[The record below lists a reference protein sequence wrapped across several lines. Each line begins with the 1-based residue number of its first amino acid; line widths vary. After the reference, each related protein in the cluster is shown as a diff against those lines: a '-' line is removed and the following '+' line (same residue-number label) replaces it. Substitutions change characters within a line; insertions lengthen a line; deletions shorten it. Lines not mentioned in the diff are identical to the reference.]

1 MWWGGNMSK
10 IERDTAVEITQEKE
24 DVVINEELLMD
35 TVKTFLTYDLLM
47 CKVKKE
53 VVEEALKRINFS
65 EVKNKKDKFLSDR
78 EMYLYCTTDYYNR
91 YEYMNKYYNSDGFF
105 LPDDDDNEGWDEIY
119 QEEMSKIDEQMH
131 NRDDHENDYEDEAF
145 EETIEI
151 YDKNK
156 EAKYY
161 DEFYKNI
168 EELFYYYYLYFEV
181 IYIYSKR
188 TKLYYGNNSI
198 ELWLSNKLIQL
209 DDVYNGLTVDD
220 YLDESNTKSKRSFV
234 AGAFSDKVNNPE
246 ELTINTAKK
255 LATNHLLA
263 LGIDKDSIEKRLSK
277 YTKTPTP
284 EELEEE
290 IWNFRHLSDRFVDEY
305 KNSVESNFIENYN
318 DSFWPK
324 HNRVVKTKKSHL
336 KKPLLKPLIYDD
348 DIISNDIPDFDMFFP
363 IDGNI
368 TEPTKTEQKNKDSN
382 LKDG

>member
-1 MWWGGNMSK
+1 MSK
-10 IERDTAVEITQEKE
+10 IERDKAVKVTQEKE

-35 TVKTFLTYDLLM
+35 FVKTFLTYDLLM
-47 CKVKKE
+47 CKVKEE

-65 EVKNKKDKFLSDR
+65 EVKNKKDKFLSDIQDKSDS
-78 EMYLYCTTDYYNR
+78 LVVDYNR

-131 NRDDHENDYEDEAF
+131 NRDDHENDYEDETF
-145 EETIEI
+145 EEKIEI

-168 EELFYYYYLYFEV
+168 EELFYYYYLYFEL

-188 TKLYYGNNSI
+188 TKLYYGNQSTEVWFDK
-198 ELWLSNKLIQL
+198 ELIKL

-220 YLDESNTKSKRSFV
+220 YLNESNPKPKRSFV
-234 AGAFSDKVNNPE
+234 ANAFSDKIDNLE
-246 ELTINTAKK
+246 ELAINTAKK

-290 IWNFRHLSDRFVDEY
+290 ICSFRHLSDHFADEY
-305 KNSVESNFIENYN
+305 KNSVDSNFIENYN

-336 KKPLLKPLIYDD
+336 KKPLLKPLIYKDIDD
-348 DIISNDIPDFDMFFP
+348 DIISSDIPELDLFLPADE
-363 IDGNI
+363 NI
-368 TEPTKTEQKNKDSN
+368 TETTKTEQKNKDR
-382 LKDG
+382 LK

>member
-1 MWWGGNMSK
+1 MPK
-10 IERDTAVEITQEKE
+10 IKCEKAVKVTQEKE

-35 TVKTFLTYDLLM
+35 FVKTFLTYDLLM
-47 CKVKKE
+47 CKVKEE

-65 EVKNKKDKFLSDR
+65 EVKNKKDKFLSDIQDKSDS
-78 EMYLYCTTDYYNR
+78 LVVDYNR

-131 NRDDHENDYEDEAF
+131 NRDDYENDYDDETF
-145 EETIEI
+145 EEKIEI

-161 DEFYKNI
+161 DEFYKSI
-168 EELFYYYYLYFEV
+168 EELFYYYYLYFEL
-181 IYIYSKR
+181 IYTYSKR
-188 TKLYYGNNSI
+188 TKLYYGSNSTEVWFDKEVI
-198 ELWLSNKLIQL
+198 KL

-220 YLDESNTKSKRSFV
+220 YLDESKPKSKRSFV

-255 LATNHLLA
+255 LAANHLLV
-263 LGIDKDSIEKRLSK
+263 LEIDKDSIEKRLSK

-284 EELEEE
+284 EELEQE
-290 IWNFRHLSDRFVDEY
+290 IWNFKSLSDNFAYEY
-305 KNSVESNFIENYN
+305 KNSVDSNFIENYN

-324 HNRVVKTKKSHL
+324 HNRVVKTKKRHL
-336 KKPLLKPLIYDD
+336 KKPLINKQTYEYIDD
-348 DIISNDIPDFDMFFP
+348 SIFSNDIPDFDMFFP

>member
-47 CKVKKE
+47 CKVKEE
-53 VVEEALKRINFS
+53 VIEEALKRINFS
-65 EVKNKKDKFLSDR
+65 EVKNKKDKFLSDIQIKS
-78 EMYLYCTTDYYNR
+78 YSLLVDYEPQQT
-91 YEYMNKYYNSDGFF
+91 YEGYDYGGYVYI
-105 LPDDDDNEGWDEIY
+105 DD
-119 QEEMSKIDEQMH
+119 Q
-131 NRDDHENDYEDEAF
+131 ENDYEDEEF

-156 EAKYY
+156 ETKYY
-161 DEFYKNI
+161 DEFYKSI
-168 EELFYYYYLYFEV
+168 EELFYYYYLYFEL

-188 TKLYYGNNSI
+188 TKLYYGSNSTEGWFDK
-198 ELWLSNKLIQL
+198 ELIKL

-220 YLDESNTKSKRSFV
+220 YLDESSTKSKRSFV

-324 HNRVVKTKKSHL
+324 HNRVVKTKKRHL
-336 KKPLLKPLIYDD
+336 KEPLLKPLIYDD
-348 DIISNDIPDFDMFFP
+348 DIISSDIPELDLFLPADE
-363 IDGNI
+363 NI
-368 TEPTKTEQKNKDSN
+368 TETTKTEQKNKDR
-382 LKDG
+382 LKRG

>member
-1 MWWGGNMSK
+1 MSK
-10 IERDTAVEITQEKE
+10 IERDKAVKVTQEKE

-35 TVKTFLTYDLLM
+35 FVKTFLTYDLLM
-47 CKVKKE
+47 CKVKEE

-78 EMYLYCTTDYYNR
+78 EMYLYCTTDYYDR

-131 NRDDHENDYEDEAF
+131 NRDDHENDYEDETF
-145 EETIEI
+145 EEKIEI

-161 DEFYKNI
+161 DEFYKSI

-181 IYIYSKR
+181 VYIYSKR
-188 TKLYYGNNSI
+188 TKLYYGNQSTEVWFDK
-198 ELWLSNKLIQL
+198 ELIKL

-220 YLDESNTKSKRSFV
+220 YLDESNPKSKRSFV
-234 AGAFSDKVNNPE
+234 ANAFSDKVNNPE

-290 IWNFRHLSDRFVDEY
+290 IWNFKSLSDDFAYEY

-324 HNRVVKTKKSHL
+324 HSRVVKTKKRHL
-336 KKPLLKPLIYDD
+336 KEPFIKPQTYENID
-348 DIISNDIPDFDMFFP
+348 DIIVSNDIPDFDMFFP
-363 IDGNI
+363 IERII
-368 TEPTKTEQKNKDSN
+368 TEPKKTEQKNKDSN

>member
-1 MWWGGNMSK
+1 MPK
-10 IERDTAVEITQEKE
+10 IKREKAVKVTQEKE

-35 TVKTFLTYDLLM
+35 FVKTFLTYDLLM
-47 CKVKKE
+47 CKVKEE
-53 VVEEALKRINFS
+53 VIEEALKRINFS
-65 EVKNKKDKFLSDR
+65 EVKNKKDKFLSDIQDKSDS
-78 EMYLYCTTDYYNR
+78 LVVDYNR

-161 DEFYKNI
+161 DEFYKSI
-168 EELFYYYYLYFEV
+168 EELFYYYYVYFEL

-188 TKLYYGNNSI
+188 TKLYYGNQSTEVWFDK
-198 ELWLSNKLIQL
+198 ELIKL

-220 YLDESNTKSKRSFV
+220 YLNESNPKPKRSFV
-234 AGAFSDKVNNPE
+234 ANAFSDKIDNLE
-246 ELTINTAKK
+246 ELAINTAKK

-305 KNSVESNFIENYN
+305 KNSVERNFIENYN
-318 DSFWPK
+318 DRLWPK

-336 KKPLLKPLIYDD
+336 KKPLLKPLIYKDIDD
-348 DIISNDIPDFDMFFP
+348 DIISSDIPELDLFLPADE
-363 IDGNI
+363 NI
-368 TEPTKTEQKNKDSN
+368 TETTKTEQKNKDR
-382 LKDG
+382 LK